1 MLEETEGGKS
11 RMDNPEKTEGAIKN
25 GQSMETS
32 NIGYT
37 RYKTMTNKTK
47 TPTQFVLNT
56 TLRKQTQ
63 IT

>member
-1 MLEETEGGKS
+1 
-11 RMDNPEKTEGAIKN
+11 MDNPEKTAGAVKN

>member
-1 MLEETEGGKS
+1 MQRETG
-11 RMDNPEKTEGAIKN
+11 
-25 GQSMETS
+25 

-37 RYKTMTNKTK
+37 HDEEQQNKNT
-47 TPTQFVLNT
+47 TPYVLE

>member
-1 MLEETEGGKS
+1 MVKLYKI
-11 RMDNPEKTEGAIKN
+11 NTEGAIKN
-25 GQSMETS
+25 GQSKETG

-37 RYKTMTNKTK
+37 RRRKIKTK
-47 TPTQFVLNT
+47 TTQYVLGT